1 MGSELIIT
9 TPDRISSDVNLSR
22 AALVGGSLGGADCF
36 LSLHDPAGISGKA
49 RPVSNT
55 G

>member
-9 TPDRISSDVNLSR
+9 TPDRISSDANLSR
-22 AALVGGSLGGADCF
+22 AVGGSLGGADCF
-36 LSLHDPAGISGKA
+36 LSLHNPTGISGKA